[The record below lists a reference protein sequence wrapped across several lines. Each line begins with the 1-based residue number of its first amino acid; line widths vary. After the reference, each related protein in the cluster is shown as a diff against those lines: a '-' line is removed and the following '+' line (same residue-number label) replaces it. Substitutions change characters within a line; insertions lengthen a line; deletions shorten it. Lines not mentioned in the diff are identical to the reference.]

1 MLVNYRRQSVASHE
15 DNAESELDSKQSRP
29 QQTANVATDSNSALP
44 VLSRDDGAQ
53 HADQPTSRPALRIP
67 SRSQSYTIAQRQHS
81 SLENRPQHTH
91 EVPEVALVNNKHVVP
106 DWLFARGGRMT
117 KKDLDKYKNW
127 QTSGDPDSSDK
138 PSRASRSLE
147 RRRSH
152 KRAPDSDFPSS
163 FQPLSSSQ
171 SADTV
176 LQPPPG
182 SPSSIAFRSYSPSSP
197 AKSFG
202 SPHLHHSTST
212 PSLHGRTGAGVF
224 INTQRCPTQQLF
236 EGTGSTTVHTKLKDH
251 IFSTILKRMQ
261 KGSSRPQSRRSLRNC
276 SQEPEG
282 ESTDQD
288 QEDGVGPLPPSQRYI
303 RRGRLSRKM
312 PGSMDMTPAHDSAD
326 EDESFQPIKRISS
339 EVIMS
344 ELTKM
349 SLKDADENNVPGSSR
364 IREGSME
371 RGLWSM
377 DESVSHGDEIEG
389 RPLRIP

>member
-1 MLVNYRRQSVASHE
+1 MLVNYRRQSVASHPDATE
-15 DNAESELDSKQSRP
+15 PDANSQNPPLKEIPTAAPGDDSS
-29 QQTANVATDSNSALP
+29 P
-44 VLSRDDGAQ
+44 VGDHQKLEQG
-53 HADQPTSRPALRIP
+53 TTRPALRIP

-81 SLENRPQHTH
+81 SLESPSHRHQ

-117 KKDLDKYKNW
+117 KRDLDKYKNW
-127 QTSGDPDSSDK
+127 QTSGDPESSDK
-138 PSRASRSLE
+138 QSRPSRSLE

-152 KRAPDSDFPSS
+152 KRAPDSDFPST
-163 FQPLSSSQ
+163 FLPLGSSQ

-182 SPSSIAFRSYSPSSP
+182 SPSSIAFRSYSPSSS
-197 AKSFG
+197 ARSFG
-202 SPHLHHSTST
+202 STHLHHSTST
-212 PSLHGRTGAGVF
+212 PSLPGRINAGASSS
-224 INTQRCPTQQLF
+224 THRCPTQQLF

-261 KGSSRPQSRRSLRNC
+261 KGSSRPQSRRSLRGN

-288 QEDGVGPLPPSQRYI
+288 QEDNVGPLPPSKRYI

-312 PGSMDMTPAHDSAD
+312 PGSMDMTPGHDSAD
-326 EDESFQPIKRISS
+326 DEEPLRPIKRISS

-349 SLKDADENNVPGSSR
+349 SLEDADGNVVPAASR
-364 IREGSME
+364 VREGSME

-377 DESVSHGDEIEG
+377 DESMSHGDEIESKCMS
-389 RPLRIP
+389 